1 MSEEISNEKPT
12 IFFKEKGWVMSQA
25 TRELKWSLDES
36 GWIFNRRTNM
46 WYTKDDELVNAR
58 FIKWVREIDLPV
70 LTQRLFQK
78 ALNLKA
84 SYDTGETA
92 PHKYEGLYPFQN
104 ITPTEV
110 VQRNILLADEMGLGK
125 TVQAIMAI
133 NEVKPKN
140 CLIVVPNM
148 LVHSPW
154 YSCIEKWLTYTEC
167 QVYIVPWSR
176 LVKMDLDVY
185 WDMCIVD
192 EAHYA
197 KNPTSA
203 RSKAFSALKA
213 EHKMCLTGT
222 PILGRPIEIWP
233 IIQWLEP
240 YLLGTQAEFERNYCT
255 EKWSKVP
262 TKQKDYDGNTIY
274 RVVKTMSGAK
284 NMERLQKKL
293 RETVMIARFKKDVL
307 PQLPPKSRSIIQLN
321 VGADITRL
329 ENQMLSVWQE
339 IKKQS
344 NDLKLWS
351 NIFAIRKAS
360 ALLKVPYVNA
370 VIDEI
375 WDESN
380 NDVAAILSSDGIIHR
395 PIVVWTHH
403 HEVADA
409 IYDHFKTKGLSVATL
424 DGRKKPEVRSKIVEE
439 FQAGKMDIL
448 VCGLTSAGVGITLTK
463 SDIAVFAELDW
474 TPANMVQAE
483 DRLHRIGQEK
493 NVSIYYCVSP
503 NSLDGRFAAILTEK
517 QTVIDAFSDLQSIIE
532 EV

>member
-1 MSEEISNEKPT
+1 
-12 IFFKEKGWVMSQA
+12 
-25 TRELKWSLDES
+25 
-36 GWIFNRRTNM
+36 
-46 WYTKDDELVNAR
+46 
-58 FIKWVREIDLPV
+58 
-70 LTQRLFQK
+70 
-78 ALNLKA
+78 
-84 SYDTGETA
+84 
-92 PHKYEGLYPFQN
+92 
-104 ITPTEV
+104 
-110 VQRNILLADEMGLGK
+110 
-125 TVQAIMAI
+125 
-133 NEVKPKN
+133 
-140 CLIVVPNM
+140 
-148 LVHSPW
+148 
-154 YSCIEKWLTYTEC
+154 
-167 QVYIVPWSR
+167 
-176 LVKMDLDVY
+176 
-185 WDMCIVD
+185 
-192 EAHYA
+192 
-197 KNPTSA
+197 
-203 RSKAFSALKA
+203 
-213 EHKMCLTGT
+213 
-222 PILGRPIEIWP
+222 
-233 IIQWLEP
+233 
-240 YLLGTQAEFERNYCT
+240 
-255 EKWSKVP
+255 
-262 TKQKDYDGNTIY
+262 
-274 RVVKTMSGAK
+274 
-284 NMERLQKKL
+284 
-293 RETVMIARFKKDVL
+293 VL